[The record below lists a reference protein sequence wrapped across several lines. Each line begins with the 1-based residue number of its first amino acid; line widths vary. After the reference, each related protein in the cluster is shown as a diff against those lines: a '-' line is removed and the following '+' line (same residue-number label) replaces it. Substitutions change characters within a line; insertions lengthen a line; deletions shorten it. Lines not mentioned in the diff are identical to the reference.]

1 MTEEKKDQPKP
12 AAKPKVP
19 RQAMPEQNAKQRAK
33 NFQQVTTGYTE
44 EMAQLEA
51 SRCLSCK
58 KPPCVNGCPVNVPIM
73 DFIKAVKE
81 KDYAK
86 AVASIKSTNLLPAVC
101 GRVCPQEI
109 QCESKCVVGKKNE
122 PVAIGR
128 LERFVAD
135 WEASQGESPVP
146 PKPKKTGK
154 KVAVCGSGPGGLICA
169 GYLIQAGHDVT
180 IFEALHKAGGVL
192 VYGIPEFR
200 LPKAIVQREVEYLQK
215 LGVEL
220 KTDFVVGKTRTIGDL
235 MTKDGFDA
243 VYIGVG
249 AGLPWFMDVPG
260 ENLNGVYS
268 ANEYLT
274 RNNLMKAF
282 EFPNSD
288 TPIKR
293 HKNVAVVGG
302 GNVAMDS
309 VRTALRLGAD
319 NAYIVYRRGM
329 EELPARKEEV
339 EHAQHEG
346 VQFKILTAP
355 VKVLGNKEG
364 WVEGLEC
371 VEMELGEPD
380 ASGRRRPIEKKGS
393 NFVMKVDAVIPSIG
407 TGANPLLA
415 QTTPDMQFNK
425 RGYIVVESEATGRT
439 TKKGVFA
446 GGDIVTGAATVILA
460 AGAGRA
466 AGMAI
471 DKYLKDG
478 EWWDPNAPKPAEA
491 APAAK

>member
-1 MTEEKKDQPKP
+1 
-12 AAKPKVP
+12 
-19 RQAMPEQNAKQRAK
+19 
-33 NFQQVTTGYTE
+33 
-44 EMAQLEA
+44 
-51 SRCLSCK
+51 
-58 KPPCVNGCPVNVPIM
+58 
-73 DFIKAVKE
+73 
-81 KDYAK
+81 
-86 AVASIKSTNLLPAVC
+86 
-101 GRVCPQEI
+101 
-109 QCESKCVVGKKNE
+109 
-122 PVAIGR
+122 
-128 LERFVAD
+128 
-135 WEASQGESPVP
+135 
-146 PKPKKTGK
+146 
-154 KVAVCGSGPGGLICA
+154 
-169 GYLIQAGHDVT
+169 
-180 IFEALHKAGGVL
+180 
-192 VYGIPEFR
+192 
-200 LPKAIVQREVEYLQK
+200 
-215 LGVEL
+215 
-220 KTDFVVGKTRTIGDL
+220 
-235 MTKDGFDA
+235 
-243 VYIGVG
+243 
-249 AGLPWFMDVPG
+249 
-260 ENLNGVYS
+260 YS

-282 EFPNSD
+282 EFPDSD

-339 EHAQHEG
+339 EHAGHEG

-355 VKVLGNKEG
+355 VRVLGNKEG

-371 VEMELGEPD
+371 LEMELGEPD
-380 ASGRRRPIEKKGS
+380 ASGRRRPIPKEGS
-393 NFVMKVDAVIPSIG
+393 NFVLKVDAVIPSIG

-415 QTTPDMQFNK
+415 QTTPDMQFTK
-425 RGYIVVESEATGRT
+425 RGYIAVESEATGRT

-491 APAAK
+491 APSAK